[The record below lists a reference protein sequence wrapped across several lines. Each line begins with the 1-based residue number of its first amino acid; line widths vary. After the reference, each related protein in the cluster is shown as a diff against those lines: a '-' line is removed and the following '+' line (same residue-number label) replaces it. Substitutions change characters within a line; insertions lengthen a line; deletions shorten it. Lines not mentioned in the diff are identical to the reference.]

1 MKAEDTKKIIED
13 VIEDEEKETTI
24 NEKGSKNESSL
35 TAEDVLGYL
44 DDSLL
49 EGSHHD
55 LPWKRGA
62 NAVIGEL
69 RKRYHGD
76 TRKGMAI
83 LNRLKTRT
91 KDPDKL
97 RVMVQVAQ
105 KLHQDAMS
113 RAERFAGR
121 QFDKKKED

>member
-1 MKAEDTKKIIED
+1 MKARDTKNLIED
-13 VIEDEEKETTI
+13 IIIDDEKETTI
-24 NEKGSKNESSL
+24 NEKGMKNESSL
-35 TAEDVLGYL
+35 TADDVLSYL
-44 DDSLL
+44 DDHLL
-49 EGSHHD
+49 EGASN

-83 LNRLKTRT
+83 LNRLKTKT
-91 KDPDKL
+91 KDPEKL

-105 KLHQDAMS
+105 KLHQDAVS
-113 RAERFAGR
+113 RADRFAGR
-121 QFDKKKED
+121 QFDKKED